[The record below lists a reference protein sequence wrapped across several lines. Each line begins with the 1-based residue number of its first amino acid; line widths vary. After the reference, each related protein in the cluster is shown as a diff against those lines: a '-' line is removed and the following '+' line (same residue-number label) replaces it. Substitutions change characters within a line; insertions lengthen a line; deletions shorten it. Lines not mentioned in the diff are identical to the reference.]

1 MTERVRAPR
10 TRRAAPDVL
19 AAGVLGVGTALA
31 LSALLLL
38 TKVEGVTRLPTPLGA
53 AFAAHLFGAGTL
65 GMKGVLAVGVGLHV
79 GYVATATIIAVLAF
93 GRRLGAVAAF
103 STALALWVVAGLTV
117 LPYVG
122 WGLFG
127 AGLGAAAALNVL
139 AVHVVYGAFLW
150 AGAWVDFRSP
160 ATTPSPAPET
170 PSNAPLAAQR

>member
-19 AAGVLGVGTALA
+19 AAGVLGVGIALA

-38 TKVEGVTRLPTPLGA
+38 AKVEGVTRLPMPLGA
-53 AFAAHLFGAGTL
+53 AFAGHLFGAGTL

-79 GYVATATIIAVLAF
+79 GYVGTATVVAVLAF
-93 GRRLGAVAAF
+93 GRHLGAVAAF
-103 STALALWVVAGLTV
+103 GTALVLWVVAGVTV

-127 AGLGAAAALNVL
+127 AGLGTAAAVNVL

-150 AGAWVDFRSP
+150 AGAWMASRSP

-170 PSNAPLAAQR
+170 PRTAPLAVQR